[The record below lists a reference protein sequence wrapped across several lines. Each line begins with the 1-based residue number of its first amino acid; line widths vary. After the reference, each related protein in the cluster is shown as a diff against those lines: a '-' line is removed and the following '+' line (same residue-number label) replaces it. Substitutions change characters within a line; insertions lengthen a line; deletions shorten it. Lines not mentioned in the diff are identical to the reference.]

1 MKKTAILC
9 LILCLLLSGC
19 ASSALPETASDGTPW
34 AKDWVNLGAILGVE
48 PMDGWTSQRNE
59 DVLAAEGMYFAA
71 WSYGDP
77 SQNDSG
83 ETVYPAQIFLVISE
97 QESDAEVSACL
108 ADWEALVQ
116 DRYTAGEAFEASCN
130 SGDFDMIPYLF
141 PEDSGNFT
149 SGMIALG
156 SHGNYAINAE
166 LSCRDD
172 FTGDPGEVLTAFLK
186 NIHYAN

>member
-1 MKKTAILC
+1 MKKTVILC

-19 ASSALPETASDGTPW
+19 ASPALPETASDGTPW
-34 AKDWVNLGAILGVE
+34 AEDWVNLGAVLGVE
-48 PMDGWTSQRNE
+48 PMEGWAAQRNE

-71 WSYGDP
+71 WSYGD
-77 SQNDSG
+77 STKNDDG
-83 ETVYPAQIFLVISE
+83 QTVYPAQIFLVISE
-97 QESDAEVSACL
+97 CEADTAVSACL

-116 DRYTAGEAFEASCN
+116 ERYRAGESFEASCS
-130 SGDFDMIPYLF
+130 SGDFCMTPYFF

-149 SGMIALG
+149 RGMIALG

-166 LSCRDD
+166 LSCRND
-172 FTGDPGEVLTAFLK
+172 FSGDPGEVLTAFLE